1 MSGTDGLRFVP
12 ALRRTWEAIRGKAHH
27 ELGKRVISGTELRA
41 YLRESLATR
50 DEPNRSVR
58 AWNAM
63 EPGVR
68 DAVLRVAFPDDS
80 YALAPPADGG
90 RN

>member
-1 MSGTDGLRFVP
+1 VNGY
-12 ALRRTWEAIRGKAHH
+12 IRGKAYH
-27 ELGKRVISGTELRA
+27 ELGKRVISGAELRA
-41 YLRESLATR
+41 YLKESLADR

-58 AWNAM
+58 DWNAL

-80 YALAPPADGG
+80 YALAPPSNGDDI
-90 RN
+90 